1 MEKMIDA
8 VEVFQ
13 QPFECF
19 TVWIH
24 EIDSFTGCL
33 SDRSYDI
40 EEDLGCVDNAT
51 VSSAVRYSKPEDGVG
66 G

>member
-1 MEKMIDA
+1 MIDA

-19 TVWIH
+19 VVWIH
-24 EIDSFTGCL
+24 EIDSFTGRL
-33 SDRSYDI
+33 LDRSYDI

-51 VSSAVRYSKPEDGVG
+51 LGSAVRYPKPEDGVRG
-66 G
+66 